1 MAGFD
6 EATFEEREAAL
17 AQVTAGLTGKRHAV
31 VVLEDGVDPDDQP
44 YLDVTINDHP
54 YRLILE
60 DHGD

>member
-1 MAGFD
+1 MSLEEDFQRNE
-6 EATFEEREAAL
+6 EALGE
-17 AQVTAGLTGKRHAV
+17 VVKGLTGKRHAV